1 MLPRT
6 TTADGEEE
14 RVKNNSAGDGVDGG
28 NQRENT
34 IWNIT
39 ADDILRGNLIITTR
53 EHIPP
58 PPVTGNSNRFRN
70 YSRHQDRIDGPRTKI
85 IIIPP
90 VIICLVLIVAV
101 NLTRLFEKYI
111 FLIYP
116 YR

>member
-58 PPVTGNSNRFRN
+58 PPPSQGI
-70 YSRHQDRIDGPRTKI
+70 RIGFGITH
-85 IIIPP
+85 
-90 VIICLVLIVAV
+90 VIKTVSTDLG
-101 NLTRLFEKYI
+101 R
-111 FLIYP
+111 
-116 YR
+116 R